1 MMLSPGPFSE
11 ARAAVTAAAA
21 RLGARASLSKLS
33 PAWEAGILGVGALV
47 LYWLTGPPA
56 GGDVWP
62 PLAEAFLSGRLY
74 LPVDRPW
81 LELVPRPDGGQY
93 VPLPPV
99 PALTLIPLALVTG
112 PETGIGELAGNTYA
126 SVVGGV
132 NVALAY
138 WLLLGWGVAAG
149 PRRWLTAG
157 FALTTH
163 WWVAGMAGPHH
174 YAEICAV
181 MFGLLGLNLAI
192 RRRWALAAGLLL
204 GLAAGS
210 RLPTGLALP
219 AYAALY
225 AWHPDDG
232 WRVRR
237 EHGWLLLGVGLV
249 SAGLAAYNVARF
261 GSPIDFGYAHI
272 PSGDSGLITDEPWF
286 SEGLL
291 SISYIPRH
299 LKVIFLDGF
308 QVVDRAPFFQP
319 SLSGAS
325 LVLTAPFLFLAVL
338 ARGRFVPVLWVSVA
352 LVMLPDLMWGSWG
365 FAQFGYRRILDA
377 MPLLLLLL
385 GLAYRER
392 VDWLARILVVWGGA
406 VHAYGIWAIN
416 VLGFV
421 G

>member
-1 MMLSPGPFSE
+1 
-11 ARAAVTAAAA
+11 VTAAA
-21 RLGARASLSKLS
+21 RLGERSRSLVIS
-33 PAWEAGILGVGALV
+33 PTLEAVLLGLGALV
-47 LYWLTGPPA
+47 LYWVTGPPA
-56 GGDVWP
+56 DGDVWP

-81 LELVPRPDGGQY
+81 LELVPRLDGGQY

-99 PALTLIPLALVTG
+99 PALTLIPLALITG
-112 PETGIGELAGNTYA
+112 PDTAIGELAGNTYA
-126 SVVGGV
+126 SVVGGI

-138 WLLLGWGVAAG
+138 WLLSGWGVAVG

-181 MFGLLGLNLAI
+181 MFGLLGLNLAV
-192 RRRWALAAGLLL
+192 RRHSALGAGLLL

-225 AWHPDDG
+225 AWHPADG

-237 EHGWLLLGVGLV
+237 EHARLAIGVGLV

-272 PSGDSGLITDEPWF
+272 PSGETGLITDEPWF

-299 LKVIFLDGF
+299 LKVMFLDAF
-308 QVVDRAPFFQP
+308 QVVDQAPFFRP

-338 ARGRFVPVLWVSVA
+338 ARGRFVAVLWLSVA

-392 VDWLARILVVWGGA
+392 VDWLARTLVVWGAA
-406 VHAYGIWAIN
+406 VHAYGIWVIN

-421 G
+421 S